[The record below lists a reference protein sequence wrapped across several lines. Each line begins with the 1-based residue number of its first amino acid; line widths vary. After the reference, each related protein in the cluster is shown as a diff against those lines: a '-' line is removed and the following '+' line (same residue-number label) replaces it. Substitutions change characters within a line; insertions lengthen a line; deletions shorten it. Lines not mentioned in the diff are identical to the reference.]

1 MKKNMIGVLSLA
13 LIAFTMTLAGCSSD
27 TVSDQNNADDIVYS
41 AGNVISEANVSEET
55 DISDAEI
62 TKIITEDEEVSIN
75 TASSEE
81 VQRLIDEAEFPEINI
96 TEDSTPDEIMFAGKT
111 AGIYFGKAAD
121 EYFGYGSYY
130 KWKYDYDES
139 IGHYR
144 SDGLYIDK
152 ANDVYAPM
160 NYAEAKDFLINRL
173 LLTEKGF
180 DDLCENSP
188 SSYYDVNGNLC
199 LILGDGGQ
207 AGWSYSQI
215 VDYEM
220 GENEHGEKIVTY
232 NCERVGTAEEW
243 GYDEDKVEPFTFR
256 LAYEDNLWKLDGVS
270 YSEGFFELMWLEN
283 SQNTSE

>member
-1 MKKNMIGVLSLA
+1 MKKILIGILSL
-13 LIAFTMTLAGCSSD
+13 AFTMTFAGCSSD
-27 TVSDQNNADDIVYS
+27 TVSGQNNVDDAVYS
-41 AGNVISEANVSEET
+41 AGDATSTVNVSEEA
-55 DISDAEI
+55 DISD
-62 TKIITEDEEVSIN
+62 TESTNSVADDEKVSIN
-75 TASSEE
+75 TASLED
-81 VQRLIDEAEFPEINI
+81 VQRLIDEVEFPEINI

-160 NYAEAKDFLINRL
+160 NYAEAKEFLINRL

-180 DDLCENSP
+180 DDLCKNSP

-220 GENEHGEKIVTY
+220 GENEYGEKIVTY

-243 GYDEDKVEPFTFR
+243 GYDEDMVEPFTFR
-256 LAYEDNLWKLDGVS
+256 LAYEDDLWKLDSVS
-270 YSEGFFELMWLEN
+270 YSEGFFELVWLEN
-283 SQNTSE
+283 SQNISE

>member
-1 MKKNMIGVLSLA
+1 ML
-13 LIAFTMTLAGCSSD
+13 
-27 TVSDQNNADDIVYS
+27 
-41 AGNVISEANVSEET
+41 
-55 DISDAEI
+55 
-62 TKIITEDEEVSIN
+62 
-75 TASSEE
+75 
-81 VQRLIDEAEFPEINI
+81 
-96 TEDSTPDEIMFAGKT
+96 AGKT

-130 KWKYDYDES
+130 NWKYDYDES
-139 IGHYR
+139 IEHYR

-160 NYAEAKDFLINRL
+160 DYAKAKEFLMNRL

-188 SSYYDVNGNLC
+188 SSYYDVNGSLC
-199 LILGDGGQ
+199 VILGDGGQ

-220 GENEHGEKIVTY
+220 DENELGEKTVTY

-283 SQNTSE
+283 AQNLSE

>member
-1 MKKNMIGVLSLA
+1 MKKNLIGILSLA
-13 LIAFTMTLAGCSSD
+13 FTMILAGCSSD
-27 TVSDQNNADDIVYS
+27 NVSDQNNVDNAVYS
-41 AGNVISEANVSEET
+41 SGDATSSANVSEET
-55 DISDAEI
+55 DISDVES
-62 TKIITEDEEVSIN
+62 TTNVTNEEEVSIN
-75 TASSEE
+75 TASVED
-81 VQRLIDEAEFPEINI
+81 VQRLIDEVECPDIRI
-96 TEDSTPDEIMFAGKT
+96 TEDSTSEEIMLAGKT
-111 AGIYFGKAAD
+111 AGIYFGKATD
-121 EYFGYGSYY
+121 EYFGYGNYY
-130 KWKYDYDES
+130 NWKYDYDES

-160 NYAEAKDFLINRL
+160 DYAKAKEFLINRL

-188 SSYYDVNGNLC
+188 GSYYDVNGSLC
-199 LILGDGGQ
+199 VIPGDGGQ

-220 GENEHGEKIVTY
+220 DENELGEKTVTY

-270 YSEGFFELMWLEN
+270 YGEGFFELMWLEN
-283 SQNTSE
+283 NAQNLSE